1 MLQKVEY
8 SRIKDERVMRAC
20 TGVDFARLEDLSQIL
35 GSYYKKTHGICYFE
49 MIRNLN
55 LKDGI
60 LFSDYRDIVFFVLYC
75 KKVGNT
81 YDVLGVTFGTS
92 GANVHH
98 NVSKFTPILAAALA
112 ELGHAP
118 LRDITSSEDL
128 AKLGKAGD
136 KKIIDGTEIPIEK
149 PKNKAIRDKSY
160 SVKKKILHK
169 NDDNKRKK

>member
-8 SRIKDERVMRAC
+8 STIKDERVMRAC
-20 TGVDFARLEDLSQIL
+20 TGVDFARLDELAQIL
-35 GSYYKKTHGICYFE
+35 SAYYKKVHGICYFE
-49 MIRNLN
+49 MIHNLN

-60 LFSDYRDIVFFVLYC
+60 IFSNYKDIVFFVLYC

-81 YDVLGVTFGTS
+81 YDVLGVSFGTS
-92 GANVHH
+92 GANIHH
-98 NVSKFTPILAAALA
+98 NVTKFTPILTSALA

-118 LRDITSSEDL
+118 LREITNSEDL
-128 AKLGKAGD
+128 VKLGKEGD